1 MPGAFPEPAALHIRP
16 PAARLAGPLRQPVNK
31 RILTVDDD
39 PDLRYLLRRVLER
52 AGYEVSE
59 AASGREC
66 LRAVF
71 AQRPDL
77 VILDVGIPDLDGWQ
91 TLERIR
97 EISDVPVM
105 MLTARDRELERVR
118 GLRGGADDYLVKP
131 VGNLELQAR
140 VEALLRRARPGPE
153 GEELSDYED
162 AFLAMDARQRQVS
175 VGGRPVPLTPIE
187 YRLLNA
193 LIAHRDEVISRDR
206 LVEEVW
212 GGARNSAPAQVK
224 QHMSSLRRKLEEA
237 AGGAVPIETRRG
249 FGYLYRAGPGSHAE
263 AGADS

>member
-1 MPGAFPEPAALHIRP
+1 MRAPAP
-16 PAARLAGPLRQPVNK
+16 K
-31 RILTVDDD
+31 TILTVDDD

-52 AGYEVSE
+52 AGYAVTE
-59 AASGREC
+59 AATGREC

-71 AQRPDL
+71 AHRPDL

-118 GLRGGADDYLVKP
+118 GLRAGADDYLVKP
-131 VGNLELQAR
+131 IGNLELQAR
-140 VEALLRRARPGPE
+140 VEAVLRRARPGAG
-153 GEELSDYED
+153 GEPPDDYED
-162 AFLAMDARQRQVS
+162 AFLALDARQQRVS
-175 VGGRPVPLTPIE
+175 VGGRAVSLTPIE
-187 YRLLNA
+187 YRMLTA
-193 LIAHRDEVISRDR
+193 LVEHRDEVVSRDR

-212 GGARNSAPAQVK
+212 GGARNSVPAQVK

-237 AGGAVPIETRRG
+237 AGGAAPIETRRG
-249 FGYLYRAGPGSHAE
+249 FGYVYRTAPAAE
-263 AGADS
+263 GGDT